1 MIGDEIENQSKNYR
15 ILLRKEP
22 EGGFT
27 VLVPFLSGFVTYGDT
42 IDEAISMAEEAIEL
56 NIESLIEN
64 GEEVPSERDTFEY
77 MLTIGSGV

>member
-1 MIGDEIENQSKNYR
+1 MKDKNKNYR

-27 VLVPFLSGFVTYGDT
+27 VIVPILPGCVTYGDT
-42 IDEAISMAEEAIEL
+42 IEEAISMAEEAIEIY
-56 NIESLIEN
+56 IESLIEN

-77 MLTIGSGV
+77 MLTIDSGV